1 MLLGKLA
8 LINQISLSAVLV
20 KREELLVVLSGN
32 LRIAN
37 IFCSLGGRVCVTMW
51 ALLGLCFYFKGF
63 VMRRCL
69 FSVGF
74 YKFNFQFF
82 VWYPFG
88 LNMGLTLI
96 YMEVDGK

>member
-1 MLLGKLA
+1 ML
-8 LINQISLSAVLV
+8 
-20 KREELLVVLSGN
+20 
-32 LRIAN
+32 
-37 IFCSLGGRVCVTMW
+37 
-51 ALLGLCFYFKGF
+51 ALLGLLLKFKGF

-69 FSVGF
+69 FSIGF

-96 YMEVDGK
+96 YIEVDGK